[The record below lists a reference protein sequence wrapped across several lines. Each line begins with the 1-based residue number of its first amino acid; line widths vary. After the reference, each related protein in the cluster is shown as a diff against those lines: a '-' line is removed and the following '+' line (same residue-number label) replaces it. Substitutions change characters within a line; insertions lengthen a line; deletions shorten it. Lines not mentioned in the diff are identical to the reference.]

1 MIINKEI
8 KKFSSCKFFLR
19 TTDFNFNKMSLL
31 RMPTIIFGNRNLIK
45 IVKMNLILQQE
56 GVDLKSKRY
65 LDFLDILLT
74 AKDENGVGLSDEEIR
89 NEVDTF
95 LFEGTVFTITTL
107 LKCLKKCSVIFSFEI
122 QSIIITPDQYVN
134 LITVFDRP
142 RYHSQCNIMDSVL
155 TRRKPGISDRMSGRN
170 RQGNIRD

>member
-19 TTDFNFNKMSLL
+19 TTDFDFNKMSLL

-56 GVDLKSKRY
+56 GLDLKSKRY

-74 AKDENGVGLSDEEIR
+74 AKDENGVGLSNEEIR

-170 RQGNIRD
+170 RQSYIRN